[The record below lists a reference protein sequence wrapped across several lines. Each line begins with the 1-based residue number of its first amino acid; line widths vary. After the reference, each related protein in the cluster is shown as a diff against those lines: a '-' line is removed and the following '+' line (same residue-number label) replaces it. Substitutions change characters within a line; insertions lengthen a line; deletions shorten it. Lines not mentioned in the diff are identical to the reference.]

1 MQVFEK
7 TLVFALFMALVAV
20 TLPNMAFAQEE
31 EESEEENTTVV
42 GEVFAEARTANTT
55 MGYQDVE
62 RAEVIAEDG
71 TISNPG
77 GAGNEN
83 ISLADDDITTPPTN
97 LDQIVNPRTIET
109 QTYIDL
115 EVALR
120 GAGYAMGDMQYA
132 EDANGVSTIIVRGL
146 EGVMEQ
152 PNEMDLN
159 TEAARQGYYV
169 DLHIPVDGAWL
180 TIFKSV
186 TGSP

>member
-1 MQVFEK
+1 
-7 TLVFALFMALVAV
+7 MAFVAV
-20 TLPNMAFAQEE
+20 TLPNMAFAQEDSEDGIE
-31 EESEEENTTVV
+31 EEEDTTVV
-42 GEVFAEARTANTT
+42 GSVFAEARTNTT
-55 MGYQDVE
+55 MSCQ
-62 RAEVIAEDG
+62 EVGRCEAIEDDG